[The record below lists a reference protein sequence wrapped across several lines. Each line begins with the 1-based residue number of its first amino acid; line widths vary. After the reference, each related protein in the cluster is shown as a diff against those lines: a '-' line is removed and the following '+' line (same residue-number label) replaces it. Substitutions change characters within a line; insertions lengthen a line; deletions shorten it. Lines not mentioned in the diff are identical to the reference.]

1 MTASVRQ
8 GPPLAVDGSGLLCV
22 TLLLRVR
29 REIDGAPPGTVV
41 HVKAT
46 DPAAPLD
53 LSAWSH
59 LTGHIYLGPVP
70 GDGIAATYAFVVAES
85 AQRTDPGSPWRL
97 DTVVSA
103 GGDGAGSAIHQTPGP

>member
-1 MTASVRQ
+1 MTASVRP
-8 GPPLAVDGSGLLCV
+8 GPPLVVDGSGLLCV
-22 TLLLRVR
+22 TLLLRLR
-29 REIDGAPPGTVV
+29 REIDGALPGTVV

-53 LSAWSH
+53 LAAWSH
-59 LTGHIYLGPVP
+59 LTGHTYLGPVP

-97 DTVVSA
+97 DTVAGA
-103 GGDGAGSAIHQTPGP
+103 GGDGAGPAIEQTPVP